1 MAVKS
6 STKKRMFIMGGLVLL
21 LVLALALGKFLQ
33 IRKMIAN
40 SPKPGAQTVTAVKVT
55 ALEWQPQLNAVG
67 TLMPV
72 RGIDVT
78 TEIAGLVRSVN
89 FRSGQ
94 DVAAGTVLLQLNAE
108 ADIAQMRTLQAAAEL
123 AGTVL
128 ARDREQYAVEAI
140 SKAQLDAD
148 EADVKS
154 KRASVEQQAANVAKR
169 TIRAPF
175 SGKLGI
181 TAVHEGQ
188 YLNPGDRIVPLQT
201 LDPIYANFSL
211 PQKQVAGLSVGQ
223 VATLTT
229 DAYGTEP
236 FVGRITAI
244 NPRIEADTRT
254 MQIQATLPNPKR
266 RLLPGMF
273 ANVVID
279 VGAKQRYLTL
289 PQTAITYNPYG
300 STVFVLKPADSKEAT
315 AAKDAKAS
323 KDGKDAKAVPP
334 PAAGTLVAL
343 QVFVTTGPT
352 RGDQVAVLTGIK
364 EGDQVVTSGQLKLK
378 NGTPATVDNTV
389 QPANN
394 PAPTPQEK

>member
-21 LVLALALGKFLQ
+21 LVVVLALGKFLQ
-33 IRKMIAN
+33 IRKMIAS
-40 SPKPGAQTVTAVKVT
+40 SPKPGAQTVTAVRVT
-55 ALEWQPQLNAVG
+55 TLEWQPELSAVG
-67 TLMPV
+67 TMVPV

-78 TEIAGLVRSVN
+78 TEIAGLVRSVS

-94 DVAAGTVLLQLNAE
+94 DVAAGTVLVQLNAE

-148 EADVKS
+148 EADVKA

-181 TAVHEGQ
+181 TTVHEGQ
-188 YLNPGDRIVPLQT
+188 YLNPGDKIVPLQT
-201 LDPIYANFSL
+201 LDPIYVTFSL
-211 PQKQVAGLSVGQ
+211 PQKQVAGLSNGQ
-223 VATLTT
+223 TVTLST
-229 DAYGTEP
+229 DAYGKET

-244 NPRIEADTRT
+244 NPKIEADTRS
-254 MQIQATLPNPKR
+254 MQVQATLPNPNR

-273 ANVVID
+273 ANVVIN

-300 STVFVLKPADSKEAT
+300 STVFVLKPAGAPDAPKDP
-315 AAKDAKAS
+315 AAKDAKGTNA
-323 KDGKDAKAVPP
+323 AAPLP
-334 PAAGTLVAL
+334 AGTLVAQ

-378 NGTPATVDNTV
+378 NGSPAVVDNAV

>member
-1 MAVKS
+1 MLV
-6 STKKRMFIMGGLVLL
+6 TRPMKKRMFIMAGLVLV
-21 LVLALALGKFLQ
+21 LVAVLALGKFLQ

-40 SPKPGAQTVTAVKVT
+40 SPKPGAQTVSATKVS
-55 ALEWQPQLNAVG
+55 ALEWQPQLGAVG
-67 TLMPV
+67 TLIPV

-78 TEIAGLVRSVN
+78 TEIAGLVRNVE
-89 FRSGQ
+89 FKSGQ
-94 DVAAGTVLLQLNAE
+94 DVAAGTVLIQLNAD

-128 ARDREQYAVEAI
+128 VRDREQFEVQAI

-148 EADVKS
+148 EADVKA
-154 KRASVEQQAANVAKR
+154 KRASVDQQAANVAKR

-175 SGKLGI
+175 AGKLGI
-181 TAVHEGQ
+181 TAVHSGQ
-188 YLNPGDRIVPLQT
+188 YLNPGDKIVPLQT
-201 LDPIYANFSL
+201 LDPIYVNFNL
-211 PQKQVAGLSVGQ
+211 PQKQLAGLIVGQ

-229 DAYGTEP
+229 DAYAAEP
-236 FVGRITAI
+236 FVGRISAI
-244 NPRIEADTRT
+244 NPKIDTDTRT
-254 MQIQATLPNPKR
+254 MQIQATLPNPQR

-273 ANVVID
+273 ANVIID

-300 STVFVLKPADSKEAT
+300 STVFVLKAAT
-315 AAKDAKAS
+315 AGDASKDAKGAPPV
-323 KDGKDAKAVPP
+323 AV
-334 PAAGTLVAL
+334 GTLIAQ

-352 RGDQVAVLTGIK
+352 RGDQVAVLSGIK
-364 EGDQVVTSGQLKLK
+364 EGDQVVTSGQLKIK
-378 NGTPATVDNTV
+378 NGTAVVVDNKV

>member
-1 MAVKS
+1 MAVS
-6 STKKRMFIMGGLVLL
+6 RPMKKRMFIMAGLVLL
-21 LVLALALGKFLQ
+21 LVAGLALGKFLQ
-33 IRKMIAN
+33 IRKMIA
-40 SPKPGAQTVTAVKVT
+40 SAPKPGAQTVTAVKVT
-55 ALEWQPQLNAVG
+55 ALEWQPQLSAVG
-67 TLMPV
+67 SMAPV

-78 TEIAGLVRSVN
+78 TEIAGLVRSVE

-108 ADIAQMRTLQAAAEL
+108 ADVAQMRTLQAAADL
-123 AGTVL
+123 SGTVL
-128 ARDREQYAVEAI
+128 ARDKEQFAVEAI

-148 EADVKS
+148 EADVKA
-154 KRASVEQQAANVAKR
+154 KRATVEQQAANVAKR

-175 SGKLGI
+175 AGKLGI
-181 TAVHEGQ
+181 TAVHAGQ
-188 YLNPGDRIVPLQT
+188 YLNPGDKIVPLQT
-201 LDPIYANFSL
+201 LDPIYVNFSL
-211 PQKQVAGLSVGQ
+211 PQKQVAGLIVGQ

-254 MQIQATLPNPKR
+254 VQIQATLPNPKR

-300 STVFVLKPADSKEAT
+300 STVFVLAPATGEAP
-315 AAKDAKAS
+315 KDAKA
-323 KDGKDAKAVPP
+323 PP
-334 PAAGTLVAL
+334 IPAGTLVAK
-343 QVFVTTGPT
+343 QVFVTTGLT

-378 NGTPATVDNTV
+378 NGTPAVVDNTV

>member
-33 IRKMIAN
+33 IRKMIAS

-148 EADVKS
+148 EADVKA

-188 YLNPGDRIVPLQT
+188 YLNPGDKIVPLQT
-201 LDPIYANFSL
+201 LEPIYANFSL
-211 PQKQVAGLSVGQ
+211 PQKQVGGLSVGQ

-315 AAKDAKAS
+315 AANDAKAS
-323 KDGKDAKAVPP
+323 KDGKDAKAAPP
-334 PAAGTLVAL
+334 LAAGTLVAL